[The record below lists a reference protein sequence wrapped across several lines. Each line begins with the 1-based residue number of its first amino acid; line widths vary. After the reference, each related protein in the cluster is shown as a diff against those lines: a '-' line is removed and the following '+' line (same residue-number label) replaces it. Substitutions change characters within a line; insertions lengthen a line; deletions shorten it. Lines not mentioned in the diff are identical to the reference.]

1 MQNFKEKLTKVN
13 TFIFD
18 MDGVLTDGKIM
29 VMHGHDPI
37 RNLNSKDGYAFQ
49 LAVKK
54 GYKIFLLSGGNSLAV
69 KEILSRLGFIEVYM
83 GQHDKNKCYQ
93 EMLVE
98 HKLNPEEILYMG
110 DDLPDHVVL
119 KQVGVA
125 TCPADAAPEIKD
137 ACIYIS
143 QKKGGEG
150 CARDVVEQ
158 VLRVRGDWEIA
169 NW

>member
-1 MQNFKEKLTKVN
+1 
-13 TFIFD
+13 

-69 KEILSRLGFIEVYM
+69 KEILNRLGFIEVYM
-83 GQHDKNKCYQ
+83 GQHDKNKCYK

>member
-54 GYKIFLLSGGNSLAV
+54 GYKLFLLSGGNSLAV
-69 KEILSRLGFIEVYM
+69 KEILNRLGFTEVYM
-83 GQHDKNKCYQ
+83 GQHDKNVCYQ
-93 EMLVE
+93 QMLSE
-98 HKLNPEEILYMG
+98 HNLSPEEILYMG
-110 DDLPDHVVL
+110 DDLPDHAVL

-158 VLRVRGDWEIA
+158 VLRVRGDWEIT

>member
-1 MQNFKEKLTKVN
+1 MQNFKEKLTKIT

-49 LAVKK
+49 LAAKK
-54 GYKIFLLSGGNSLAV
+54 GYKLFLLSGGNSLAV
-69 KEILSRLGFIEVYM
+69 KEILTRGGFTEIYM
-83 GQHDKNKCYQ
+83 SQHDKNKCYK
-93 EMLVE
+93 EMLIE

-137 ACIYIS
+137 ICIYIS

-158 VLRVRGDWEIA
+158 TMRVRGDWEIA

>member
-1 MQNFKEKLTKVN
+1 MENFKTKLKKIT

-18 MDGVLTDGKIM
+18 MDGVLTNGTIW

-49 LAVKK
+49 LAAKK

-69 KEILSRLGFIEVYM
+69 REILVKAGFTDVFM
-83 GQHDKNKCYQ
+83 SQHDKPLCY
-93 EMLVE
+93 ESILKE
-98 HKLNPEEILYMG
+98 HNLSHDEVLYMG
-110 DDLPDHVVL
+110 DDLPDHPVME
-119 KQVGVA
+119 KVGVA

-137 ACIYIS
+137 ICIYIS

-150 CARDVVEQ
+150 CARDIVEQ
-158 VLRVRGDWEIA
+158 VLRVRGDWEIS

>member
-1 MQNFKEKLTKVN
+1 MQNFKEKLNKIT

-18 MDGVLTDGKIM
+18 MDGVLTNGTIW

-49 LAVKK
+49 LAAKK
-54 GYKIFLLSGGNSLAV
+54 GYKLFLLSGGNSLAV
-69 KEILSRLGFIEVYM
+69 KEILTRSGFTHVYM
-83 GQHDKNKCYQ
+83 AQHDKNKCYQ
-93 EMLVE
+93 EILKE
-98 HKLNPEEILYMG
+98 HNLSHDEILYMG

-119 KQVGVA
+119 SQVGVPS
-125 TCPADAAPEIKD
+125 CPADAVSEIKD
-137 ACIYIS
+137 VCIYIS

-158 VLRVRGDWEIA
+158 TLRVRGDWEMT

>member
-1 MQNFKEKLTKVN
+1 MENFKTKLTRVN

-18 MDGVLTDGKIM
+18 MDGVLTNGTIW

-49 LAVKK
+49 LAAKK
-54 GYKIFLLSGGNSLAV
+54 GYKLFLLSGGNSVAV
-69 KEILSRLGFIEVYM
+69 KEILLRSGFTEVYM
-83 GQHDKNKCYQ
+83 AQHDKDACYQ
-93 EMLVE
+93 KMLTD
-98 HKLNPEEILYMG
+98 HNLKQEEILYMG
-110 DDLPDHVVL
+110 DDLPDHCVL

-137 ACIYIS
+137 ICIYTS

-150 CARDVVEQ
+150 CARDIVEQ
-158 VLRVRGDWEIA
+158 VMRARGDWEIA

>member
-69 KEILSRLGFIEVYM
+69 REILNRLGFAEVYM
-83 GQHDKNKCYQ
+83 GQHDKNACYQ
-93 EMLVE
+93 KMLSE
-98 HKLNPEEILYMG
+98 HNLKPEEILYMG
-110 DDLPDHVVL
+110 DDLPDHAVL

-137 ACIYIS
+137 VCIYIS

-158 VLRVRGDWEIA
+158 VLRVRGDWEIT